1 VAVQFVH
8 LQSNASASNDDML
21 AEKNTSL
28 KECVI
33 AALRQVYDPEL
44 PVNIYDLGL
53 IYTIDTNE
61 NNDVAIT
68 MTLTAPHCPV
78 AESLPAQVECAVK
91 NIEQTNKVTVELVW
105 DPPWTQERLS
115 DEAKLT
121 LNLY

>member
-1 VAVQFVH
+1 VGIQIIQLRPNTIENDDEKLVAQ
-8 LQSNASASNDDML
+8 NASL
-21 AEKNTSL
+21 E
-28 KECVI
+28 ERVI

-44 PVNIYDLGL
+44 PVNIHDLGL
-53 IYTIDTNE
+53 IYAIDISE
-61 NNDVAIT
+61 SNDVAIT

-115 DEAKLT
+115 DEAKLA